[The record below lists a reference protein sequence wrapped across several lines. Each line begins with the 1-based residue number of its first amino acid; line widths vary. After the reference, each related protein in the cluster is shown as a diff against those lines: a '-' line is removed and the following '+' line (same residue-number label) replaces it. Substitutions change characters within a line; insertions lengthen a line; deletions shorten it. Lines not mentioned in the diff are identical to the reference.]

1 MGEPLRIH
9 CRELLSHAGA
19 KLGISPWHTVSQ
31 DQVDRFAE
39 ATGDHYWIHVD
50 PERARRSALGGTIA
64 HGYLTLSLWPALL
77 DEVLVVEGYSMV
89 LNYGLNRVRFPTPV
103 PVGSRVRLHVDIAD
117 VAENPDSSLQTTFGI
132 VVELEGSDKP
142 CCVAESLFRY
152 YP

>member
-1 MGEPLRIH
+1 VPEPLRIH
-9 CRELLSHAGA
+9 CSELVAHAGA
-19 KLGISPWHTVSQ
+19 KLGPSAWHTVSQ

-50 PERARRSALGGTIA
+50 PERAARTELGRTIA

-77 DEVLVVEGYSMV
+77 DEVLVVDGYSLV

-103 PVGSRVRLHVDIAD
+103 PVGSRVRLRVDIAD
-117 VAENPDSSLQTTFGI
+117 VEENPDSSLQTTFGI
-132 VVELEGSDKP
+132 VVELEGSEKP
-142 CCVAESLFRY
+142 CCVAASVFRY